1 VGDALPPLYISRWP
15 QSALQPIVC
24 QHVNGYLFVLRGVHQ
39 NLQNLIDRF
48 LNTPAAGSRW
58 SYRALT
64 DLVVLTFDR
73 TEKLVPQNPPGN
85 NLGSTPESEASLWIP
100 VLVMR
105 EELGIQI
112 PDHFA
117 FYVPYIFV
125 EEWLAIMGG
134 REVYGFPKEQAW
146 LEVPSDP
153 TAATH
158 LSADVVGAPDFGPD
172 VQFARVRLVDV
183 NRQDGAATQPLGSN
197 LGELLGFLEQELRE
211 NLFIPTPNL
220 VADLI
225 RDLAEKQ
232 FTLVFLKQFF
242 DASDGLRTCYQAI
255 IEAPVRLTRDPL
267 LQRMSDDFQVTWQSL
282 ATHPI
287 QQDLGL
293 PAQQIALR
301 TYTADFD
308 FVIENGTT
316 VWSPP

>member
-1 VGDALPPLYISRWP
+1 VGHALPPLYISRWP
-15 QSALQPIVC
+15 EGALQPITC
-24 QHVNGYLFVLRGVHQ
+24 QNVNGYLLVLRGSHP
-39 NLQNLIDRF
+39 NLQNLCDRF

-73 TEKLVPQNPPGN
+73 TQKLVPQNPPGN
-85 NLGSTPESEASLWIP
+85 ELGWTPETEASLWIP

-105 EELGIQI
+105 EELGVPIA
-112 PDHFA
+112 DHFA
-117 FYVPYIFV
+117 FYIPYIFV

-146 LEVPSDP
+146 LEIPADP
-153 TAATH
+153 AAATH
-158 LSADVVGAPDFGPD
+158 LSADVVGAPEFGPD
-172 VQFARVRLVDV
+172 VQFSRMRLVDV
-183 NRQDGAATQPLGSN
+183 DRQDGAGTAPLESN
-197 LGELLGFLEQELRE
+197 LGELLEFLEQQIRE
-211 NLFIPTPNL
+211 NLFIPSPAL
-220 VADLI
+220 IADLI

-232 FTLVFLKQFF
+232 FTLVFLKQLL
-242 DASDGLRTCYQAI
+242 DASNGQEACYQAI
-255 IEAPVRLTRDPL
+255 VEAPVRLTRDPV
-267 LQRMSDDFQVTWQSL
+267 LQRLTDDFQVTWQSL

-293 PAQQIALR
+293 PPLQVASRAYAIN
-301 TYTADFD
+301 FD